1 MARAPSVLTETAPI
15 PGFAAA
21 AGPSTCRTSRRI
33 SGVLIAIFIA
43 AGGFSRG
50 SEDLWRQVH
59 FLVAAMAIPYLAL
72 GHGALLMRSLRLC
85 WPMLLFVVLG
95 LCVTVAEGALFERD
109 TLKGLWYA
117 TRIPVYVSFGILLTV
132 RMVSP
137 GWITD
142 VLLLAGAILAF
153 HFLYMY
159 YTDPNVAD
167 ADRLYIRS
175 QIGHGA
181 LASAFAIVLAFHKL
195 FIEKKVGVLS
205 GLLVVGAIIVMATS
219 IILSDSRSHLYEPA
233 ILLLFIFGVIPS
245 AWFGRT
251 MALLFLIALAILTT
265 PALQFFVAPGDLDRL
280 SSALPDS
287 LNELIAMER
296 ADDGE
301 INTYWRGYETFN
313 AFSLVTQQGY
323 DSILFGLGLH
333 GAVTI
338 PNTPLDLGDPVT
350 GAIPLFHNGF
360 AFAYVRAGLLG
371 IALFIWQHLV
381 FASESKPLLRSRDP
395 GTRFFGRLYCGLMML
410 MIIKIA
416 TTTGFLNYGEEGS
429 TSCILLGLLI
439 GFAWNI
445 CGGLTASPLVP
456 AKSSKLPVSIG

>member
-1 MARAPSVLTETAPI
+1 MAL
-15 PGFAAA
+15 
-21 AGPSTCRTSRRI
+21 
-33 SGVLIAIFIA
+33 FIA

-72 GHGALLMRSLRLC
+72 GRGALLMRSLRLC
-85 WPMLLFVVLG
+85 WPMLLFVVIG
-95 LCVTVAEGALFERD
+95 LCVTLAEGALFERD

-117 TRIPVYVSFGILLTV
+117 TRIPVYVVFGILLTV

-142 VLLLAGAILAF
+142 VLLLAGTILAF
-153 HFLYMY
+153 DFLYMY

-167 ADRLYIRS
+167 AERLYIRS
-175 QIGHGA
+175 QIGHSA
-181 LASAFAIVLAFHKL
+181 LASAFAIVLAFHKF
-195 FIEKKVGVLS
+195 FIEKKTGVLS
-205 GLLVVGAIIVMATS
+205 GALVVGATIVMATS
-219 IILSDSRSHLYEPA
+219 IILADSRSHLYGQA

-245 AWFGRT
+245 AWFGRP
-251 MALLFLIALAILTT
+251 MVLLFLIALAILTT

-287 LNELIAMER
+287 LNELISIER
-296 ADDGE
+296 VDDDE
-301 INTYWRGYETFN
+301 INNYWRGYETFN
-313 AFSLVTQQGY
+313 AFSLVTLQGY
-323 DSILFGLGLH
+323 DSIWLGLGLH

-338 PNTPLDLGDPVT
+338 PNTPADLGDPVT
-350 GAIPLFHNGF
+350 GAIPIFHNAF

-381 FASESKPLLRSRDP
+381 FASQSKPLVRSRDP
-395 GTRFFGRLYCGLMML
+395 GARFFGRLYCGLMML
-410 MIIKIA
+410 MIITIP
-416 TTTGFLNYGEEGS
+416 TTSGFLNYGEEGS

-439 GFAWNI
+439 GFAWKI
-445 CGGLTASPLVP
+445 SGVVAASPLMP
-456 AKSSKLPVSIG
+456 AKSPKLPASIG